1 MAEPLYFRDVVRKL
15 QDFWAD
21 KGCNIGQPYDTEKG
35 AGTMNPFTFFRVL
48 GDEPWNMAYI
58 EPCRRPADARYGD
71 NPYRMGHYFQFQV
84 IMKPPPDMVVEMY
97 ISSLEYLGI
106 RRQDHD
112 IRFVEDNWES
122 PTLGA
127 TGLGWEVW
135 LDGNEITQFTF
146 FQEVGGVQIRPISVE
161 LTYGLERIAAYIQG
175 LDSAWDVKIAPGL
188 TYRDLF
194 LEQEKQNSRYGFEI
208 ADVEMLRMDFE
219 QHERECKRLVET
231 GLFYPAYDHALKCS
245 HAFNMLDAR
254 GALSV
259 SDRQVHIAKVR
270 ALTRECAKKYL
281 ATREAKVDA

>member
-1 MAEPLYFRDVVRKL
+1 MAEPLYFRDCVRKL

-21 KGCNIGQPYDTEKG
+21 KGCNIGQPYDIEKG

-48 GDEPWNMAYI
+48 GEEPWNMAYI

-175 LDSAWDVKIAPGL
+175 LDSAWDVKVAPGL

>member
-21 KGCNIGQPYDTEKG
+21 KGCNIGQPYDIEKG

-48 GDEPWNMAYI
+48 GQEPWNMAYI

-97 ISSLEYLGI
+97 ISSLEALGLK
-106 RRQDHD
+106 RGDHD

-127 TGLGWEVW
+127 SGLGWEVW

-146 FQEVGGVQIRPISVE
+146 FQEVGGMEVRPISVE
-161 LTYGLERIAAYIQG
+161 ITYGLERITAYIQG
-175 LDSAWDVKIAPGL
+175 LDSAWDVKVAPGL

-194 LEQEKQNSRYGFEI
+194 LEQEKQNSKYGFEI
-208 ADVEMLRMDFE
+208 ADVPMLRQSFDG
-219 QHERECKRLVET
+219 HETECKRLLET

-254 GALSV
+254 GVLSV
-259 SDRQVHIAKVR
+259 ADRQIHIARVR
-270 ALTRECAKKYL
+270 ALTRECAKKYV
-281 ATREAKVDA
+281 ASREVKTNA

>member
-175 LDSAWDVKIAPGL
+175 LDSAWDVKVAPGL

-281 ATREAKVDA
+281 ATWEAKVDA

>member
-15 QDFWAD
+15 QNFWAD

-175 LDSAWDVKIAPGL
+175 LDSAWDVKVAPGL

>member
-1 MAEPLYFRDVVRKL
+1 MTEPLYFRDIVREL

-21 KGCNIGQPYDTEKG
+21 KGCHIGQPYDIEKG

-48 GDEPWNMAYI
+48 GEEPWNMAYI

-97 ISSLEYLGI
+97 ISSLEALGI
-106 RRQDHD
+106 KRTDHD

-127 TGLGWEVW
+127 YGLGWEVW

-146 FQEVGGVQIRPISVE
+146 FQEVGGMEVRPISVE
-161 LTYGLERIAAYIQG
+161 ITYGLERIAAYIQG
-175 LDSAWDVKIAPGL
+175 LDNVWDVKVAPGL

-194 LEQEKQNSRYGFEI
+194 LEQEKQNSKYGFEI
-208 ADVEMLRMDFE
+208 ADVSMLRQSFE
-219 QHERECKRLVET
+219 QHEKECKRLLEL

-245 HAFNMLDAR
+245 HVFNMLDAR
-254 GALSV
+254 GVLSV
-259 SDRQVHIAKVR
+259 ADRQTHIARIR
-270 ALTRECAKKYL
+270 ALTRECAKKYVASL
-281 ATREAKVDA
+281 EAKKDA

>member
-1 MAEPLYFRDVVRKL
+1 
-15 QDFWAD
+15 
-21 KGCNIGQPYDTEKG
+21 
-35 AGTMNPFTFFRVL
+35 
-48 GDEPWNMAYI
+48 
-58 EPCRRPADARYGD
+58 
-71 NPYRMGHYFQFQV
+71 
-84 IMKPPPDMVVEMY
+84 MKPPPDMVVEMY

-175 LDSAWDVKIAPGL
+175 LDSAWDVKVAPGL

-281 ATREAKVDA
+281 ATWEAKVDA

>member
-1 MAEPLYFRDVVRKL
+1 MAEPLYLRDVVRKL

-48 GDEPWNMAYI
+48 GEEPWNMAYI

-106 RRQDHD
+106 RRGDHD

-146 FQEVGGVQIRPISVE
+146 FQEVGGMEVRPISVE

-175 LDSAWDVKIAPGL
+175 LDNAWDVKVAPGL

-194 LEQEKQNSRYGFEI
+194 LEQEKQNSKYGFEV
-208 ADVEMLRMDFE
+208 ANVDMLRVNFE
-219 QHERECKRLVET
+219 QHERECKRLLDI

-245 HAFNMLDAR
+245 HTFNMLDAR

-259 SDRQVHIAKVR
+259 SDRQVHIARVR

-281 ATREAKVDA
+281 ASREAKVDA

>member
-15 QDFWAD
+15 QNFWAD

>member
-15 QDFWAD
+15 QNFWAD

-281 ATREAKVDA
+281 ATWEAKVDA

>member
-175 LDSAWDVKIAPGL
+175 LDSAWDVKVAPGL